1 MYIYSWKKMKNIWPI
16 LVILYVKSRFVI
28 IARGVQ
34 LDNGVDPP
42 CTYYIISTKS
52 PGLELKTG
60 SQVKQ
65 IIVLISIW
73 ESQ

>member
-1 MYIYSWKKMKNIWPI
+1 MKNIWPI

-42 CTYYIISTKS
+42 CIQNIIITRRIILHYQNWEQLQPKTLTWI
-52 PGLELKTG
+52 PHELQGEAT
-60 SQVKQ
+60 
-65 IIVLISIW
+65 
-73 ESQ
+73 